1 MNKILKRS
9 LAGLGILLL
18 LLLAA
23 AVIIPYAFHDK
34 LLAEAKRQM
43 NKHLNA
49 TADFKD
55 VSISIFRHF
64 PELSVGLEGLSI
76 VNKEPFAGDTL
87 LSAST
92 MDISLNLMKAIR
104 GEYDIRRINIV
115 RPRIHGLVHA
125 DGAANWNITIP
136 DTVVK
141 AELTQTKPLHLSL
154 KQYGIEDGYILYND
168 DMGKMRAELEGLN
181 HSGSGDFTNDL
192 FTLATKTSVEALS
205 FAYGNI
211 AYLNR
216 AKFSLNTGIGID
228 NKTSKYSF
236 SSDGVALNGMKM
248 EVKGFIQ
255 LPDTTDT
262 IVDVQ
267 FNTPSNDFKDI
278 LSLVP
283 GMYSA
288 DFKKIQTSG
297 KASFNGFV
305 KGTYNA
311 QQMPAYEVNLQVDNA
326 SFKYPSLPR
335 AVTGINIKMKA
346 SNPDGVPDHT
356 VVNVPQGHLVFGS
369 EPFDFHLL
377 FKTPVSSPWVD
388 AGAKGRLDLA
398 QVQQFTKLEAGT
410 KLTGLINAD
419 VAVKGAIAAAQKGQ
433 YEALDARGTIGVA
446 NMEYASKA
454 YPQGVRIASLLLAFN
469 PKNVTVSNL
478 AANYLGSNITG
489 SGSINNLLGYY
500 LHNEPLDGTLNIA
513 ADKVD
518 VNNFMGTKPDKA
530 TDASVAKT
538 TAASSAPFIV
548 PSNLGITLNTQ
559 IGQIVYDNLVLNGV
573 KGTVGL
579 KDETAFLQ
587 GVTGNGLEG
596 KMQIDGYYSTKAD
609 KKNPD
614 IQLAYKLIG
623 LDIQQTFNTFITAQK
638 LMPIGKYLSG
648 KITTDLTL
656 KGKLGGDMRPQINT
670 LSGAGSLLLIE
681 GILSKFAPVDQL
693 ASKLNISQL
702 QNLSLRDIKTWF
714 KLDNGRV
721 LIDPFKLKAGP
732 IDMEVGGSHGID
744 QTIDYAL
751 NLAVPR
757 ALVGSGGN
765 QLINNLSA
773 QAAAKGLPL
782 KVAEVVNFAV
792 KLGGAVTKPTVSV
805 NLKEVAGNAMK
816 DLKTQVEAAAKA
828 RIDSAKSA
836 VKDTVKAIKQTAI
849 NAGKDALKNVL
860 SGNKDSTGN
869 NLQKTSND
877 IKDKAQGALKDL
889 FKRR

>member
-1 MNKILKRS
+1 MKKILKRS
-9 LAGLGILLL
+9 IIGLGILLL

-34 LLAEAKRQM
+34 LMAEAKRQIA
-43 NKHLNA
+43 KHLNA

-55 VSISIFRHF
+55 VSISLFRHF
-64 PELSVGLEGLSI
+64 PELSVGIDAISI
-76 VNKEPFAGDTL
+76 VNKAPFAGDTL
-87 LSAST
+87 IAAST
-92 MDISLNLMKAIR
+92 VDISLDLMKAIK
-104 GEYDIRRINIV
+104 GDYDIRRINIL
-115 RPRIHGLVHA
+115 RPRIHALVHA
-125 DGAANWNITIP
+125 DGAVNWNIAVP

-154 KQYGIEDGYILYND
+154 KQYGVEDGYILYND
-168 DMGKMRAELEGLN
+168 DLGKMHAELEGLN
-181 HSGSGDFTNDL
+181 HSGSGDFTDNR

-211 AYLNR
+211 AYLNK

-248 EVKGFIQ
+248 EVKGFVQ
-255 LPDTTDT
+255 LTDTTNT
-262 IVDVQ
+262 VVDVQ

-288 DFKKIQTSG
+288 DFKNIQTSG

-311 QQMPAYEVNLQVDNA
+311 TQMPAYEVNLQVDNA
-326 SFKYPSLPR
+326 SFKYPSLPQ
-335 AVTGINIKMKA
+335 AVTGINIKLKA

-356 VVNVPQGHLVFGS
+356 VVNLPQGHLVFGRD
-369 EPFDFHLL
+369 PFDFHLL
-377 FKTPVSSPWVD
+377 LKTPVSSPWVD
-388 AGAKGRLDLA
+388 AGAKGRLDLS
-398 QVQQFTKLEAGT
+398 QMQQFMKLESGT

-419 VAVKGAIAAAQKGQ
+419 VTVKGPIAAAQKGQ
-433 YEALDARGTIGVA
+433 YAALDASGTIGVA
-446 NMEYASKA
+446 GMEYASKA
-454 YPQGVRIASLLLAFN
+454 YPQGVRISTLMLAFN

-478 AANYLGSNITG
+478 AANYLGSNIMG
-489 SGSINNLLGYY
+489 SGFINNLLGYY
-500 LHNEPLDGTLNIA
+500 LHNEPLDGILNVA

-518 VNNFMGTKPDKA
+518 VNKFMGTTPDKA
-530 TDASVAKT
+530 TDASAAKT
-538 TAASSAPFIV
+538 MATSTTPFIV
-548 PSNLGITLNTQ
+548 PSNLGITLNAQ
-559 IGQIVYDNLVLNGV
+559 VGQISYDNLVLNGV
-573 KGTVGL
+573 KGIVGL

-596 KMQIDGYYSTKAD
+596 KMQIDGYYSTKTD

-614 IQLAYKLIG
+614 IQLAYKLVG

-638 LMPIGKYLSG
+638 LMPVGKYLSG

-681 GILSKFAPVDQL
+681 GILSKFAPIDQL
-693 ASKLNISQL
+693 ASRLNIAQL

-721 LIDPFKLKAGP
+721 LIDPFKFNFKEIG
-732 IDMEVGGSHGID
+732 MEVDGSHGID

-757 ALVGSGGN
+757 ALVGAGGN

-773 QAAAKGLPL
+773 QAAAKGLPI

-792 KLGGAVTKPTVSV
+792 KLGGTVTKPTVSV
-805 NLKEVAGNAMK
+805 NLKEVAGNAVK
-816 DLKTQVEAAAKA
+816 DLKKQIEAAAKA
-828 RIDSAKSA
+828 RIDSANSA

-849 NAGKDALKNVL
+849 NAGKDALKNIL
-860 SGNKDSTGN
+860 AGNKDSTGN
-869 NLQKTSND
+869 NLQKTGND
-877 IKDKAQGALKDL
+877 IKGKVEGGLRDL
-889 FKRR
+889 FKRK